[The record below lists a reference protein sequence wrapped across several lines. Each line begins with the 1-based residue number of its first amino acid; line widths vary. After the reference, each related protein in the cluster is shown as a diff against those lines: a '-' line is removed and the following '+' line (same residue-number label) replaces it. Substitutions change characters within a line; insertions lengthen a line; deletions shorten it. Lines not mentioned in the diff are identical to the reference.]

1 MGYVRDEI
9 EEAVGPKW
17 AKRAGIVGGILA
29 IYLAVSAIFSIWPF
43 LSAAGVVRKATSAE
57 SIIGNYQW
65 FYDQYNAIQAQ
76 TANLGA
82 LPDGAPERAG
92 MTMVLNSAIAE
103 YNSRSKQITRNLWK
117 ASDLPY
123 SLPLVGGSR

>member
-29 IYLAVSAIFSIWPF
+29 VYLAVSAIFSIWPF
-43 LSAAGVVRKATSAE
+43 SSAAGVIGKVTSSD

-76 TANLGA
+76 SANVEA
-82 LPDGAPERAG
+82 MPDTAPEKQG
-92 MTMVLNSAIAE
+92 MRMVLNNAIAE

-123 SLPLVGGSR
+123 SIPLVGGSR